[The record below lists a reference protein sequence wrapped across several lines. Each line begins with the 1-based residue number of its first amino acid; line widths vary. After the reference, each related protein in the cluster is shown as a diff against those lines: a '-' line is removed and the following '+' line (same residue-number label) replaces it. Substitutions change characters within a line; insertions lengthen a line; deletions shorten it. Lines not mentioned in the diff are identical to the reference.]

1 MEAII
6 QIVGQLFSFTFKEL
20 SRKFWLKMSR
30 DFVTILLQFISTA
43 TIPFLNLSFI
53 LLDLIPL
60 LEQRQT
66 LA

>member
-6 QIVGQLFSFTFKEL
+6 QIVVHLFSFTFKEL
-20 SRKFWLKMSR
+20 SRNFWLKMSR
-30 DFVTILLQFISTA
+30 DFVTILVHFISTA
-43 TIPFLNLSFI
+43 TIPFLNLSFL

>member
-6 QIVGQLFSFTFKEL
+6 QIVVQLFSFTFKEL
-20 SRKFWLKMSR
+20 SRNFWLKMSR
-30 DFVTILLQFISTA
+30 DFVTVLVRFISTA
-43 TIPFLNLSFI
+43 TIPFLNLSFL